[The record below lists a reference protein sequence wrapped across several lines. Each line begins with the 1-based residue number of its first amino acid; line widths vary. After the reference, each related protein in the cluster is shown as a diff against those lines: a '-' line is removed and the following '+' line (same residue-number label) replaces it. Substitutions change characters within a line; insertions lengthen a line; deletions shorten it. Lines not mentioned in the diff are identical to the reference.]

1 MRFGGKSAK
10 KENAPRVMIEH
21 VADLDVHGP
30 IRPYEHVAR
39 GAFHHGI
46 HHLLRSP
53 VRFETLSEIGDSP
66 TTITRTTGAIGEH
79 DSDTALSLSL
89 SLSQETKID
98 ARVWWIPI
106 DA

>member
-1 MRFGGKSAK
+1 
-10 KENAPRVMIEH
+10 MIEH

-66 TTITRTTGAIGEH
+66 TTINRTTGAIGEH

-89 SLSQETKID
+89 SLSKETKID
-98 ARVWWIPI
+98 ARVWWIPLLRERFGMGLELEV
-106 DA
+106 

>member
-1 MRFGGKSAK
+1 
-10 KENAPRVMIEH
+10 MIEH

-53 VRFETLSEIGDSP
+53 VRFKTLNEIGDSLM
-66 TTITRTTGAIGEH
+66 TINRTIGAIGEH
-79 DSDTALSLSL
+79 DSDTARSFSLSL
-89 SLSQETKID
+89 SLS
-98 ARVWWIPI
+98 V
-106 DA
+106 